1 MSTNNEALMKIF
13 LNVVLVVLVLLAA
26 SSGIA
31 KIMLMKQEVDFF
43 SPYGFSAP
51 ILIAFGS
58 IQLIGALLLTIS
70 KTRIIACLIL
80 SITFLIS
87 AVALLMSGNIP
98 MAAITF
104 VFIVLVLLIVKQSL
118 NVKKP

>member
-1 MSTNNEALMKIF
+1 MKIF